1 MDNNPICCLAE
12 LKIPSCGQADGALVL
27 RPCFQHTKGLGS
39 CWLWRGFVRRKAE
52 EKRIE
57 KFTLN
62 EK

>member
-1 MDNNPICCLAE
+1 MGPWLYGPVSSTQ
-12 LKIPSCGQADGALVL
+12 KDGGAA
-27 RPCFQHTKGLGS
+27 GAG
-39 CWLWRGFVRRKAE
+39 RGFVRRKAE